1 MILMPEQRK
10 MGMKYNMMRLLL
22 LDIGDNRYTELQ
34 KLYEALGFRDN
45 RRLVE
50 KLKVK
55 KNAAL
60 FFTKSVYVDIM
71 YVIADFADE
80 SSELFVELYEKRFP
94 KVFSTLERVKEVYT
108 TGIDRGIKAF
118 NFNLKEDILFKY
130 MLYRTE
136 AIEEPDC
143 IVGNFDAESDSER
156 LYKDFYE
163 TDEDYIDKFYCFWTS
178 ADEKKTEENIFKS
191 SRFERYLDKRKEEL
205 AEYLGINKNDLQK
218 KIEQVMKQPEDNIND
233 FSGKMAELVAEKI
246 VIENGGSTIW
256 IGDIVRPR
264 SQYVPNVDLLIKNYY
279 KSYVG
284 VRYNEEM
291 KKKSPFTKM
300 TLARECVPTSPEI
313 AYRMILCM
321 YEMDVLYKMFSIMM
335 EQYYKDFSW
344 EKITN
349 QDFASRYEKLITDM
363 KQITEKKEAQ
373 ISTLSKKNEVLAMQI
388 TADSSKQTAP
398 LVAENNKL
406 IKQLEDKDEEISRLK
421 RQLQYQEDFIA
432 ELNKPDEDLADKTY
446 NLESL
451 QAKRYLFV
459 GHAAEAL
466 PELKRIFPNSLYME
480 TETFSL
486 SGVDVDAV
494 VMLVKWMS
502 HSMFYKIKS
511 AGNLAET
518 RNIMCNTKSID
529 TVLQKIYDSME

>member
-1 MILMPEQRK
+1 
-10 MGMKYNMMRLLL
+10 
-22 LDIGDNRYTELQ
+22 
-34 KLYEALGFRDN
+34 
-45 RRLVE
+45 
-50 KLKVK
+50 
-55 KNAAL
+55 
-60 FFTKSVYVDIM
+60 
-71 YVIADFADE
+71 
-80 SSELFVELYEKRFP
+80 
-94 KVFSTLERVKEVYT
+94 
-108 TGIDRGIKAF
+108 
-118 NFNLKEDILFKY
+118 
-130 MLYRTE
+130 
-136 AIEEPDC
+136 
-143 IVGNFDAESDSER
+143 
-156 LYKDFYE
+156 
-163 TDEDYIDKFYCFWTS
+163 
-178 ADEKKTEENIFKS
+178 
-191 SRFERYLDKRKEEL
+191 
-205 AEYLGINKNDLQK
+205 
-218 KIEQVMKQPEDNIND
+218 
-233 FSGKMAELVAEKI
+233 
-246 VIENGGSTIW
+246 
-256 IGDIVRPR
+256 
-264 SQYVPNVDLLIKNYY
+264 
-279 KSYVG
+279 
-284 VRYNEEM
+284 
-291 KKKSPFTKM
+291 
-300 TLARECVPTSPEI
+300 
-313 AYRMILCM
+313 
-321 YEMDVLYKMFSIMM
+321 
-335 EQYYKDFSW
+335 
-344 EKITN
+344 
-349 QDFASRYEKLITDM
+349 M